1 MRDSEIKHCQS
12 RGSIVMSRK
21 QKLNLEEKVKIIR
34 DYLKGSIG
42 ICEAAQKG
50 GVGRKTM
57 YQWVRNYQADGV
69 EAFLPHKNR
78 VYSPGQISL
87 YGLFL

>member
-1 MRDSEIKHCQS
+1 
-12 RGSIVMSRK
+12 MSRK
-21 QKLNLEEKVKIIR
+21 QKLSLEEKVKIIL
-34 DYLKGSIG
+34 DYLKGNTG

-78 VYSPGQISL
+78 VYSSGMS
-87 YGLFL
+87 